1 MIKKNGQEKLIIKDY
16 FDQSPEDEATIIANL
31 LKKMSEPEI
40 NIDQFPD
47 SVLNEIAIN
56 NETES
61 VNKDSEIIVDE
72 PITFDD
78 SLDLGDNDFNDKK
91 ENLIKIK
98 KESID
103 NIIEQ
108 KTLISNIAKLKTK
121 ESLENAEKA
130 DEILLTIDNQ
140 ENDSIKNVQLQLAAE
155 YNLKS
160 KILNEE
166 ANYSIALSKRL
177 EEEKTKK
184 EQEIIS
190 LSNLN
195 SEEELIAES
204 ANNEQLISINKELN
218 NVEHKEKSTL
228 QNIRQQAKLKE
239 EDSEFHLTNAQN
251 LRSDQESLIFQIDK
265 EKEILNNTKKEEKI
279 IEQQNLKINELQA
292 KVSELE
298 IEIEDGFALY
308 EASELEKKQ
317 LVLEADK
324 LENIQV
330 SKEYNNLELEDDID
344 LIVLEEDNT
353 FVKTN
358 LIEKITL
365 S

>member
-1 MIKKNGQEKLIIKDY
+1 MNKL
-16 FDQSPEDEATIIANL
+16 N
-31 LKKMSEPEI
+31 
-40 NIDQFPD
+40 
-47 SVLNEIAIN
+47 
-56 NETES
+56 
-61 VNKDSEIIVDE
+61 
-72 PITFDD
+72 PI
-78 SLDLGDNDFNDKK
+78 
-91 ENLIKIK
+91 E
-98 KESID
+98 D

-108 KTLISNIAKLKTK
+108 KTLISNIAKVKTK

-184 EQEIIS
+184 KQEIIS

-251 LRSDQESLIFQIDK
+251 LRSDQELSLIHI
-265 EKEILNNTKKEEKI
+265 
-279 IEQQNLKINELQA
+279 
-292 KVSELE
+292 
-298 IEIEDGFALY
+298 
-308 EASELEKKQ
+308 
-317 LVLEADK
+317 
-324 LENIQV
+324 
-330 SKEYNNLELEDDID
+330 
-344 LIVLEEDNT
+344 
-353 FVKTN
+353 
-358 LIEKITL
+358 
-365 S
+365 